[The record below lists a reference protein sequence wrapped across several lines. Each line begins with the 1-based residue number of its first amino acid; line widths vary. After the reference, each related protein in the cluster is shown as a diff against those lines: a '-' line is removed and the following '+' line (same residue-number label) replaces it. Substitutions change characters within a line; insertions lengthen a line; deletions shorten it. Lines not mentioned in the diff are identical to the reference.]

1 MFSSFNHSFKN
12 GGKMIPILS
21 YLIIIAL
28 QVIGSWEFINWVI
41 KKRKDDEP
49 ILIFVSIIFLA
60 TILLLFNYL
69 LYWGG
74 FYRLS
79 WGW

>member
-1 MFSSFNHSFKN
+1 
-12 GGKMIPILS
+12 MIPILS